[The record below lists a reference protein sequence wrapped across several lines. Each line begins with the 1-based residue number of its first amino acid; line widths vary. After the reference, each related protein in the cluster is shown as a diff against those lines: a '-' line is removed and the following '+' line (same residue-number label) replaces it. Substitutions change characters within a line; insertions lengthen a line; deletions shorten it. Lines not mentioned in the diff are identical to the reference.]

1 MKWDDTSYRSLTESI
16 IASFYK
22 VYDTL
27 GPGFLENAYHRA
39 LYLELRKKHSVE
51 LEKEYK
57 VIYEGEPV
65 STYIPD
71 LVIENK
77 VIIEVKST
85 DGISD
90 IHKAQLLA
98 QLRVSGLLIG
108 FLVNFAKK
116 DLEFRRYDNYFEL
129 KQLGLF
135 IE

>member
-39 LYLELRKKHSVE
+39 LYLDLKKKHSVDI
-51 LEKEYK
+51 EKEYK
-57 VIYEGEPV
+57 VLYETQPV
-65 STYIPD
+65 SIYIPD
-71 LVIENK
+71 LVVENK
-77 VIIEVKST
+77 VLIEVKAVDALT
-85 DGISD
+85 DE
-90 IHKAQLLA
+90 HKAQIIA
-98 QLRVSGLLIG
+98 QLRVSKLLIG
-108 FLVNFAKK
+108 FLANFAKK